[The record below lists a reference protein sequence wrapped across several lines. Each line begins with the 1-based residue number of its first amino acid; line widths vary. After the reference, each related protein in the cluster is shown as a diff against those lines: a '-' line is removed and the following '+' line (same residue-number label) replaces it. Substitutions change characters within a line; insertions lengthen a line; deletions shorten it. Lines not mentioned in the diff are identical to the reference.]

1 MKKNNNSE
9 IYNTILNLIT
19 TAEFGESRNLS
30 NGYTVTFDRN
40 TKNGP
45 MTIDIKLADSK
56 GRNVHTIFT
65 PFDEFIQ
72 TEFEDTA
79 ARIAD
84 IIKADIEGWEK
95 VTANEDDEQTKKAA
109 AAEDHKRMMEIFN
122 R

>member
-1 MKKNNNSE
+1 MAEKA
-9 IYNTILNLIT
+9 TIRNLIT

-56 GRNVHTIFT
+56 GRNVQTFWT
-65 PFDEFIQ
+65 PFNEFIQ

-79 ARIAD
+79 SRIAD
-84 IIKADIEGWEK
+84 LIKADIERWDKLTEF
-95 VTANEDDEQTKKAA
+95 EDDEQTKKAA
-109 AAEDHKRMMEIFN
+109 AAEDHKKMMEIFN

>member
-9 IYNTILNLIT
+9 IYDTILNLIT
-19 TAEFGESRNLS
+19 TAEFGESRNIN

-45 MTIDIKLADSK
+45 MAIDIKLADNK
-56 GRNVHTIFT
+56 GRNVQTIRT
-65 PFDEFIQ
+65 PFDEFIK

-84 IIKADIEGWEK
+84 IIKADIERWDKLTEF
-95 VTANEDDEQTKKAA
+95 EDDEQTEKAA
-109 AAEDHKRMMEIFN
+109 AAEEHNRMMEIFN